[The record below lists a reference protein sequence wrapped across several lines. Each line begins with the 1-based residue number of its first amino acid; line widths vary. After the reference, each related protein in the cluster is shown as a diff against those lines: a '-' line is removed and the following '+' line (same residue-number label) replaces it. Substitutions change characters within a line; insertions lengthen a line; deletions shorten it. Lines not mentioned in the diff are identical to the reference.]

1 MYWFRSSLCARSR
14 RTSKQH
20 LFKEGLP
27 YIGLCGKTFEIVETF
42 IASGGKFKGHL
53 DNV

>member
-1 MYWFRSSLCARSR
+1 MREPR

-20 LFKEGLP
+20 LFKEDLS

-53 DNV
+53 DTV